1 MGNRS
6 PALEAYLLTRS
17 RHTVGGESV
26 VWRSPDIVVQG
37 GEFVALLS
45 RDPSDTQLVMGMV
58 SGLLEP
64 TGGVVRIDGKSVED
78 LGRPERA
85 RWRSGRL
92 GMLFRVP
99 RLVPEWTVLKNVLAP
114 LSIRAKVTRPDRERA
129 LQLLERLK
137 IRQLADRKP
146 ATLTTLEGQ
155 QVALARSLIGQP
167 ALILADEPSAGL
179 AHDEAE
185 LFIRQMLDICHDL
198 GVAVLLGTSDPAWAT
213 LADRTVAIAEHG
225 GREFA
230 GPQEKLATQDL
241 LSDIYDTDLAP
252 MLRPVAPVL
261 DLAVKPLLYTAFV
274 AVVIVFLTFFS
285 LRMAGAGRSNLN
297 VDVFRGAADAFK
309 DSAEYLGRLLHG
321 ELGSYP
327 PEARYYY
334 WSQPDKQV
342 ADEVARTMPRS
353 LVLLG
358 LSMVLGALI
367 GVPLGLG
374 AAVVRHRRYS
384 LVFLVLAIVGISTPS
399 FFLAMLLQ
407 ILEINFYRRA
417 GFALVPVGGFGWDR
431 HIVLPALVLAARPIA
446 QVARVSFVSLARILD
461 ADYVR
466 TARAK
471 GLIEREVISRHALRN
486 AGVSI
491 LTALGTSM
499 RFSLSS
505 LPVVEA
511 IFQWGGMGALLLDA
525 VRSGNANLAATL
537 TLILGVLFVLI
548 QVLLDFLYRWVDP
561 RIREDK
567 SGVRTARSW
576 VDMISSGWGSLSSVF
591 GRLAADLN
599 QRSGH
604 SRGHPGTPER
614 SQRPRETISD
624 EQLKRD
630 AKIHQERR
638 RAWVQ
643 STAGSLPFMLGA
655 IIILGLLMMALFGQR
670 LAPYS
675 PFSPVA
681 SYTNET
687 GELVFPPFAPSSQFP
702 LGTDA
707 IGRDI
712 WTLLLYGARRT
723 LALAFFAVVARVLL
737 GTVLGALSGWF
748 PDSLLDRALMGLN
761 QVIAA
766 FPSLL
771 LAMVLIYAFGIRQGL
786 WVFALALCMTG
797 WGEVAQSVRGY
808 VMSIR
813 EQDYVEG
820 ALAVG
825 LGDMQLL
832 ARHVLPNLVPSL
844 VVLACLEMGGVL
856 MTLGELG
863 FIGVFIGGGWS
874 MATATDSVA
883 TYFDVP
889 EWGVML
895 SSSWRTFRSQPW
907 MTFYPALAFS
917 LAILG
922 FNLFGEGLRR
932 LTERLTLTMHRIINR
947 YTIGAAVGLG
957 ALMLL
962 AAEGTGS
969 WAQFT
974 ASASLFDATRSL
986 ADARALTSPEMAG
999 RAIGTEGFEAAGDYI
1014 ARQFDK
1020 LELQPAGA
1028 EVQGALT
1035 YFSES
1040 GLEFRS
1046 LEKVPSLELLDKS
1059 GAALLPLAYRR
1070 DYAEMPDGTATREN
1084 YRGEVICV
1092 GIHPNSPVWPE
1103 TMEVSMAEAKNAV
1116 LLVLSGGLPSAA
1128 SNLALQGVVLS
1139 VVEDDEYI
1147 THRQLPAR
1155 SLLMGPWLN
1164 PTSTPVFYITTE
1176 VATAILEH
1184 AGYGLDEIL
1193 QRQRSLQPG
1202 QGFAVRTG
1210 VDAAVDIAV
1219 GPVQTVRARN
1229 VQAFIP
1235 GSDNSLDNELVMVIA
1250 SYDGLGDDLDGTPY
1264 PGANRNASGV
1274 AVMLEVARLLKEADY
1289 QPRRTVMFVAWAGSE
1304 RHSAPDF
1311 WGMLRERP
1319 GFLEQYRIVAAIDLV
1334 AVGNGAT
1341 DTLLLERSS
1350 SGRLT
1355 EALQEA
1361 ARRVGVAA
1369 STLGSGPY
1377 GVYARLYPAP
1387 EKKIPYL
1394 SVTWSGSGIGLQTPE
1409 DTVDNLSTDKLE
1421 KAGRIVA
1428 LATMYLGHERD
1439 Y

>member
-1 MGNRS
+1 MENRS
-6 PALEAYLLTRS
+6 PALEAYQLTRS
-17 RHTVGGESV
+17 RRTVGGESL
-26 VWRSPDIVVQG
+26 VWRSPDIVVQP
-37 GEFVALLS
+37 GEFAVLVS
-45 RDPSDTQLVMGMV
+45 RDPCDTQLVMGIV

-85 RWRSGRL
+85 RWRGERL

-99 RLVPEWTVLKNVLAP
+99 RLVPEWSVLQNVLAP
-114 LSIRAKVTRPDRERA
+114 LSVRGKVTRPDRERA
-129 LQLLERLK
+129 LQLLERLGIK
-137 IRQLADRKP
+137 SLAEKKP
-146 ATLTTLEGQ
+146 AALTALQGQ
-155 QVALARSLIGQP
+155 QVALARSLMGQP
-167 ALILADEPSAGL
+167 ALVMADEPTSGL
-179 AHDEAE
+179 APEEAE
-185 LFIRQMLDICHDL
+185 AFLRQMRDVCHDL
-198 GVAVLLGTSDPAWAT
+198 GVAVLLGTGDSGRAS
-213 LADRTVAIAEHG
+213 LADRTIAIPQHDD
-225 GREFA
+225 REFES
-230 GPQEKLATQDL
+230 PNEKLSGQDL

-261 DLAVKPLLYTAFV
+261 NLAVKPLLYTAFV

-285 LRMAGAGRSNLN
+285 LRMAAAGRSGLN
-297 VDVFRGAADAFK
+297 VNVFRGAADAFS
-309 DSAEYLGRLLHG
+309 DSAQYLSRLMHG
-321 ELGSYP
+321 QLGSYP

-367 GVPLGLG
+367 GVPLGLA

-384 LVFLVLAIVGISTPS
+384 LLFLVLAIVGVSTPS

-407 ILEINFYRRA
+407 ILEINFYRRT

-431 HIVLPALVLAARPIA
+431 HIILPALVLAARPIA

-537 TLILGVLFVLI
+537 TLILGVLFVLMHV
-548 QVLLDFLYRWVDP
+548 VLDHLYRLVDP
-561 RIREDK
+561 RMREDI
-567 SGVRTARSW
+567 SGVRTTRSW
-576 VDMISSGWGSLSSVF
+576 VDMISTGWGSVSGAF
-591 GRLAADLN
+591 ARLVANVKQA
-599 QRSGH
+599 RER
-604 SRGHPGTPER
+604 SRGGLGAPER
-614 SQRPRETISD
+614 TRRPALTPSD
-624 EQLKRD
+624 EQLRRD
-630 AKIHQERR
+630 AKIRQERR

-643 STAGSLPFMLGA
+643 STAGSLPFVLGA
-655 IIILGLLMMALFGQR
+655 AIILGLLMMALFGQR
-670 LAPYS
+670 LAPNS
-675 PFSPVA
+675 PFSPVS
-681 SYTNET
+681 SYTNEA
-687 GELVFPPFAPSSQFP
+687 GELVFAPFAPSSRFP

-723 LALAFFAVVARVLL
+723 LALAFFAVVARVLV

-748 PDSLLDRALMGLN
+748 PDSQLDRALMGLN

-825 LGDMQLL
+825 LGDLQLL

-863 FIGVFIGGGWS
+863 FIGVFIGGGWNV
-874 MATATDSVA
+874 ATASDSVA

-917 LAILG
+917 AAILG

-957 ALMLL
+957 AMMML

-969 WAQFT
+969 WAQFS
-974 ASASLFDATRSL
+974 ASASLFDAE
-986 ADARALTSPEMAG
+986 RALVDVQTLAAPEMAG
-999 RAIGTEGFEAAGDYI
+999 RAIGTAGFESAGDYI
-1014 ARQFDK
+1014 ARKFDE
-1020 LELQPAGA
+1020 LGLQPAGA

-1035 YFSES
+1035 YFTES

-1046 LEKVPSLELLDKS
+1046 LERVPSLELLDKS
-1059 GAALLPLAYRR
+1059 GAPLLPLAYRR

-1084 YRGEVICV
+1084 YSGEVICV
-1092 GIHPNSPVWPE
+1092 GINPNSPVWPE
-1103 TMEVSMAEAKNAV
+1103 AMEVSMAEAKNAV
-1116 LLVLSGGLPSAA
+1116 LLVLSGGLPSAV
-1128 SNLALQGVVLS
+1128 SNLALRGVVLS
-1139 VVEDDEYI
+1139 VVEDNEYI
-1147 THRQLPAR
+1147 TRRQLPAK
-1155 SLLMGPWLN
+1155 SQLMGPWLD
-1164 PTSTPVFYITTE
+1164 PTSTPVFYITKE

-1184 AGYGLDEIL
+1184 AGYELNDIL
-1193 QRQRSLQPG
+1193 QRQKSLQPG
-1202 QGFAVRTG
+1202 QGFALRTG

-1219 GPVQTVRARN
+1219 SPPQTVRARN

-1264 PGANRNASGV
+1264 PGANKNASGV
-1274 AVMLEVARLLKEADY
+1274 AVMLEVARVLKQADY

-1304 RHSAPDF
+1304 RHGTPDF

-1334 AVGNGAT
+1334 GVGGGAT

-1361 ARRVGVAA
+1361 ARRIGVAS

-1387 EKKIPYL
+1387 EKKIPYV
-1394 SVTWSGSGIGLQTPE
+1394 SVTWSGSGTGLQTPQDKVE
-1409 DTVDNLSTDKLE
+1409 NLSTNKLE

>member
-1 MGNRS
+1 M
-6 PALEAYLLTRS
+6 
-17 RHTVGGESV
+17 
-26 VWRSPDIVVQG
+26 WRSPDIVVQA
-37 GEFVALLS
+37 GEFVNLLAT
-45 RDPSDTQLVMGMV
+45 DPADTQLVMGMV

-64 TGGVVRIDGKSVED
+64 TGGVVRIHGKAVED

-85 RWRSGRL
+85 RWRGASL

-99 RLVPEWTVLKNVLAP
+99 RLLPEQTVLQNVLAP
-114 LSIRAKVTRPDRERA
+114 VSLRDKVTRQDRDRA
-129 LQLLERLK
+129 LELLEQLGIERLAK
-137 IRQLADRKP
+137 SRP
-146 ATLTTLEGQ
+146 ASLTSLQGQ
-155 QVALARSLIGQP
+155 QVALARALSAQP
-167 ALILADEPSAGL
+167 VLILADEPTAGL
-179 AHDEAE
+179 GRDEAE
-185 LFIRQMLDICHDL
+185 LFVRQLRDL
-198 GVAVLLGTSDPAWAT
+198 CRLSGVAVLFGTGDPGWANW
-213 LADRTVAIAEHG
+213 ADRTITIP
-225 GREFA
+225 GREGLEFESA
-230 GPQEKLATQDL
+230 REELTAQDL
-241 LSDIYDTDLAP
+241 VSDIYDTDLAP
-252 MLRPVAPVL
+252 IVRPVAPL
-261 DLAVKPLLYTAFV
+261 FDLIVKPVLYTAFV
-274 AVVIVFLTFFS
+274 AIVIVFLTFFS
-285 LRMAGAGRSNLN
+285 LRMAGASRSNLD
-297 VDVFRGAADAFK
+297 VSVFRGAADALH
-309 DSAEYLGRLLHG
+309 DSGEYLGRLARG
-321 ELGSYP
+321 QLGSYP

-334 WSQPDKQV
+334 WSQLDRRV
-342 ADEVARTMPRS
+342 ADDVARTMPRS
-353 LVLLG
+353 LVLLL
-358 LSMVLGALI
+358 LSMVLGAVI

-384 LVFLVLAIVGISTPS
+384 LVFLVLAIVGVSTPS

-407 ILEINFYRRA
+407 ILEITFYKRT

-431 HIVLPALVLAARPIA
+431 HIILPALVLAARPIA
-446 QVARVSFVSLARILD
+446 QVARVSFVALARILD

-471 GLIEREVISRHALRN
+471 GLTEREVIWRHALRN

-511 IFQWGGMGALLLDA
+511 IFQWGGMGALLLEA
-525 VRSGNANLAATL
+525 IRSGNANLAATL

-548 QVLLDFLYRWVDP
+548 HVVLDHLYQWVDP
-561 RIREDK
+561 RMRDDK
-567 SGVRTARSW
+567 SGLRVARSW
-576 VDMISSGWGSLSSVF
+576 VDMVSSGWESLSSTL
-591 GRLAADLN
+591 GRVQASLTRAKERLGNSPA
-599 QRSGH
+599 
-604 SRGHPGTPER
+604 SRER
-614 SQRPRETISD
+614 EVRPVVALSE
-624 EQLKRD
+624 EQCKRD
-630 AKIHQERR
+630 AKIREERR

-643 STAGSLPFMLGA
+643 STAGSLPFVLGSV
-655 IIILGLLMMALFGQR
+655 IILVLVVMALFGQR

-675 PFSPVA
+675 PFSPLA
-681 SYTNET
+681 SYTNEA
-687 GELVFPPFAPSSQFP
+687 GELVFAPFEPSFRFP
-702 LGTDA
+702 MGTDA
-707 IGRDI
+707 VGRDI

-723 LALAFFAVVARVLL
+723 LALAFFAVVARVLV

-748 PDSLLDRALMGLN
+748 SDSLLDRALMGLN
-761 QVIAA
+761 EVIAA

-825 LGDMQLL
+825 LGDLQLL

-874 MATATDSVA
+874 VATVTDSVA

-895 SSSWRTFRSQPW
+895 SASWRSFRSQPW

-932 LTERLTLTMHRIINR
+932 LTERLTLTMHRMVNR
-947 YTIGAAVGLG
+947 YTVGAAIGLG
-957 ALMLL
+957 TLMLL

-969 WAQFT
+969 WAQFS
-974 ASASLFDATRSL
+974 ASADLFDARRAL
-986 ADARALTSPEMAG
+986 ADVRALTSPEMAG
-999 RAIGTEGFEAAGDYI
+999 RAVGTGGFEAAGDYI
-1014 ARQFDK
+1014 AKRFDQ

-1035 YFSES
+1035 YFSQT

-1046 LEKVPSLELLDKS
+1046 LERVPSLQLLDKS
-1059 GAALLPLAYRR
+1059 GAELIPLAYRR
-1070 DYAEMPDGTATREN
+1070 DFAEMPDGTATREN
-1084 YRGEVICV
+1084 YKGEVIC
-1092 GIHPNSPVWPE
+1092 IAINPNSPVWPE
-1103 TMEVSMAEAKNAV
+1103 GMEVSMAEARKAT
-1116 LLVLSGGLPSAA
+1116 LLILSGQLPAAA
-1128 SNLALQGVVLS
+1128 SNLGLKGVVLS
-1139 VVEDDEYI
+1139 VVSGNEYI
-1147 THRQLPAR
+1147 ARRQLPAK
-1155 SLLMGPWLN
+1155 SQLMGPWLD
-1164 PTSTPVFYITTE
+1164 PSSVPIFYITSD
-1176 VATAILEH
+1176 VAGAILEH
-1184 AGYGLDEIL
+1184 AGYSLDEAL
-1193 QRQRSLQPG
+1193 QRQQSLASG
-1202 QGFAVRTG
+1202 QGFAIRTG
-1210 VDAAVDIAV
+1210 VEAAVDIAMSD
-1219 GPVQTVRARN
+1219 PQAVRARN

-1235 GSDNSLDNELVMVIA
+1235 GSDNSMDNELVMVIA

-1264 PGANRNASGV
+1264 PGANKNASGV
-1274 AVMLEVARLLKEADY
+1274 AAMLEVARLLKQVDY
-1289 QPRRTVMFVAWAGSE
+1289 QPRRTVMFVAWAGAE

-1311 WGMLRERP
+1311 WGVLRERL

-1334 AVGNGAT
+1334 GVGAGAS
-1341 DTLLLERSS
+1341 DTLLLEHGS

-1361 ARRVGVAA
+1361 ARRIGVTS
-1369 STLGSGPY
+1369 STLGAGPN
-1377 GVYARLYPAP
+1377 GVYTRLYPAP

-1394 SVTWSGSGIGLQTPE
+1394 SVTWSGSGIDVHTPQ
-1409 DTVDNLSTDKLE
+1409 DTVDHLSEDKLE
-1421 KAGRIVA
+1421 QAGRIVA
-1428 LATMYLGHERD
+1428 LATMYLGHEKD